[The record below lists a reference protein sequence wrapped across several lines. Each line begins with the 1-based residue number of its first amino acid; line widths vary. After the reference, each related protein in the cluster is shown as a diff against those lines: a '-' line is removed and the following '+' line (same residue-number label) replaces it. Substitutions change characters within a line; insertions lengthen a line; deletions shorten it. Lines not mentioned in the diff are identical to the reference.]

1 MSPTVARL
9 KKPGSASSPVLAALR
24 GLTSCTFFAMTR
36 FPRAVW
42 PGVEGLDCLES
53 PAVFFDGGLRPE
65 VCDPAFIY
73 QRGALSRH
81 GMATIAL
88 CSEVEFGRFAELF
101 FEPQLGSQTGAW

>member
-1 MSPTVARL
+1 MA
-9 KKPGSASSPVLAALR
+9 
-24 GLTSCTFFAMTR
+24 R

-42 PGVEGLDCLES
+42 PGVEGLDPFES
-53 PAVFFDGGLRPE
+53 PAVFDGGGLRPE

-73 QRGALSRH
+73 QSGALSRH

-101 FEPQLGSQTGAW
+101 FQPELGFQTGAC